1 MVEVLV
7 SWIYI
12 GFICLLAGTA
22 VRGLLSGRFPLS
34 ASAHLTETAVYGIAA
49 ITVFGEFWSLFGGVS
64 AACHLCA
71 VILSC
76 IAVFAVPENRRLFCS
91 LIRRIRRLFFSWQGL
106 FYLITIAVIAYFASR
121 GDFHADTKMYH
132 AQAIRMI
139 EEYGSVRGLANVQ
152 LHFGYNSS
160 YLVFC
165 AFFTMSWL
173 VGTAHA
179 LHTTTG
185 FLMALFS
192 CYALHGLA
200 GIQRHKR
207 YGADA
212 MKIGMLIYILTELYY
227 AMSPA
232 TDYGTMLMVLYLFCA
247 FLDNAETEGSSP
259 AKTARYGMLSVLALF
274 CVSLKL
280 SAAVCF
286 LIVLCPLVMLIRGK
300 QGKQILRYVLLCVI
314 VILPFLARNVKIS
327 GWLFYPFEAIDL
339 FDVEWKVPAAYSLV
353 DSNQIKA
360 WGRCLYDINLVDRPM
375 SYWVPIWW
383 AGQEHYEQMLI
394 YAAVLSLPLYIC
406 DFFMALSADRKK
418 KKKIRPEIAV
428 FVVMMFASFA
438 MWFVTAPFVRYG
450 LGFLLG
456 LPLLSIALFIENY
469 RYTKNLFTVAGVFL
483 SMLAVMDF
491 APWLDHYLTDDL
503 VFAKHHLAENYYV
516 VQKPFDEADMEAY
529 DMGNGVIVY
538 YNADATENNS
548 YYVTPGTSYKF
559 MIERSESMGDSVKD
573 GFRAK

>member
-132 AQAIRMI
+132 AQAIRVI

-286 LIVLCPLVMLIRGK
+286 LIVLCPCGMFC
-300 QGKQILRYVLLCVI
+300 CV
-314 VILPFLARNVKIS
+314 
-327 GWLFYPFEAIDL
+327 
-339 FDVEWKVPAAYSLV
+339 
-353 DSNQIKA
+353 
-360 WGRCLYDINLVDRPM
+360 
-375 SYWVPIWW
+375 
-383 AGQEHYEQMLI
+383 
-394 YAAVLSLPLYIC
+394 
-406 DFFMALSADRKK
+406 
-418 KKKIRPEIAV
+418 
-428 FVVMMFASFA
+428 
-438 MWFVTAPFVRYG
+438 
-450 LGFLLG
+450 
-456 LPLLSIALFIENY
+456 
-469 RYTKNLFTVAGVFL
+469 
-483 SMLAVMDF
+483 
-491 APWLDHYLTDDL
+491 
-503 VFAKHHLAENYYV
+503 
-516 VQKPFDEADMEAY
+516 
-529 DMGNGVIVY
+529 
-538 YNADATENNS
+538 
-548 YYVTPGTSYKF
+548 
-559 MIERSESMGDSVKD
+559 
-573 GFRAK
+573 